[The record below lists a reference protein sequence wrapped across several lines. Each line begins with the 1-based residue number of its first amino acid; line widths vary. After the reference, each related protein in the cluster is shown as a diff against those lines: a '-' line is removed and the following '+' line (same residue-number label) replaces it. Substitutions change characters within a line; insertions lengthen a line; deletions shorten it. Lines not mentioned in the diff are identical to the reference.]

1 MSADFWL
8 GVGVTA
14 GTYAIFVL
22 GLQINVGFTGL
33 LNLGQAGFMGIGAYA
48 MGMLVTDAG
57 WSIWAAMPAAVMIA
71 VGAGLL
77 VGLPSPAATRASSVT
92 TRSGATSPTGC

>member
-22 GLQINVGFTGL
+22 GLQINVGFTGI
-33 LNLGQAGFMGIGAYA
+33 LNLGQAGFMSIGAYA
-48 MGMLVTDAG
+48 MGMLVSYAG
-57 WSIWAAMPAAVMIA
+57 WSVWLAMPASARKCA
-71 VGAGLL
+71 
-77 VGLPSPAATRASSVT
+77 PSLT
-92 TRSGATSPTGC
+92 TCHWPR